1 MLEGCSVLLAAA
13 RVRWL
18 ALPLIAA
25 VALVAAC
32 GGGGSGADGGGPLV
46 LVSPDEL
53 QSYRY
58 ETRLKIDPSALA
70 SSDDPSSALLGA
82 ISFDVTI
89 SGEVLNPDRSHTRVT
104 ADLGFVKSATETIE
118 IGDSSWRREDG
129 GAWEAAG
136 EAAGS
141 FGADLVPVFSPADLF
156 AARSGSDGL
165 AALTAALA
173 ELDFEAESVN
183 GLRTRHY
190 QLDEASFATL
200 FGDAGA
206 LLPQEL
212 NGATPAIDIWISERF
227 GVPVRFVVDIS
238 NAEGESGIRIEMN
251 ILDINSRSIE
261 IEAPA

>member
-1 MLEGCSVLLAAA
+1 MIRLRTMPIGRSVTSAS
-13 RVRWL
+13 
-18 ALPLIAA
+18 
-25 VALVAAC
+25 
-32 GGGGSGADGGGPLV
+32 GGGSGADGGGPLV

-118 IGDSSWRREDG
+118 IGDSSWRREAG

-141 FGADLVPVFSPADLF
+141 FGADLVPVKVYKA
-156 AARSGSDGL
+156 
-165 AALTAALA
+165 
-173 ELDFEAESVN
+173 
-183 GLRTRHY
+183 
-190 QLDEASFATL
+190 
-200 FGDAGA
+200 
-206 LLPQEL
+206 
-212 NGATPAIDIWISERF
+212 
-227 GVPVRFVVDIS
+227 
-238 NAEGESGIRIEMN
+238 
-251 ILDINSRSIE
+251 
-261 IEAPA
+261 